1 MFIDTHCHLDDES
14 FAGRLLE
21 ILERARAAGVTR
33 FIVPGV
39 GPSCWDKVMAVAAG
53 NDRIFAAPGVHPMRA
68 MQFSEAALVRLEELA
83 PDAVAIGEIGLDY
96 SYDVPREV
104 QQATFRAQLRL
115 AVRLGLPVL
124 IHCRRAF
131 ADLLTILGEEKVENA
146 GGVMH
151 AFSGSPEIATECLK
165 LGLCIG
171 VAGPLT
177 FENAV
182 RPLEVVRS
190 VPLERL
196 LLETDAP
203 DLAPVPYRGGPNEP
217 AFLVETACRVAK
229 IKGVSLEEVARTTT
243 ATACHLFKLPRM

>member
-203 DLAPVPYRGGPNEP
+203 DLAPVPYRGSPNEP
-217 AFLVETACRVAK
+217 AFLVEIARKVAE

-243 ATACHLFKLPRM
+243 ATAHHLFKLPRM